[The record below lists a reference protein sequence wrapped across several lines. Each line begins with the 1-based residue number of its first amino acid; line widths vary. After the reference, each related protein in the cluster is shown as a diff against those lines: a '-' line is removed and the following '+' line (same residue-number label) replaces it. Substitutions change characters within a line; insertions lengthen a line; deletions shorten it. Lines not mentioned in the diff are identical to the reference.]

1 MNVRALL
8 LSLMGCLFVFS
19 AVAEEKIDSFDVSI
33 SVETDGD
40 IEVSET
46 IQVTSEG
53 TRIRRGIF
61 RDLPRYYADDEGQA
75 GDKLPYQYDVRRVTR
90 DGRREPYSVERDGNA
105 FRIRIGDADVF
116 LQHGSHTYEIEYEV
130 KNQIRYFETHDEL
143 FWNVTGNYW
152 LFPIDQSAVRITLP
166 EDARTVSQDAYTG
179 GFGDVGSDYAYRQS
193 GGAHVFEATRGF
205 LPGEGM
211 TVSLGLEKGV
221 IEPLSLSDKGTLW
234 WFRYGSLGLLIA
246 SFLGVLTFLT
256 RSFRKVGED
265 PPKDPVFA
273 RYEPPK
279 GLSPAAVH
287 HIYYRGLRGHGALI
301 STLISMGAKGL
312 VDIDASE
319 KKSTVLTRKSGVS
332 ATLSADEK
340 QLDDDL
346 FDGAGTRTL
355 GGKYDASFTT
365 AYSLFRKSISRKY
378 GKAYFRWN
386 LGYTLGAVVLT
397 IAGIALAVSQT
408 INWSW
413 WHMAIILV
421 LAAMNGL
428 FMYLMPAPTP
438 KGQKVRTEIEGFKL
452 YMEKAEKLQMN
463 SVEVG
468 SDAPPPMSVERY
480 ERFLPYAVALD
491 VEKPWTKYFEKTL
504 PTEAAN
510 YSPAWG
516 HFGSR
521 SFGSVGGMNDAIMS
535 SMSTGVSSSLP
546 QSSSSSGSGG
556 GGFSGGGGGGGGGGG
571 W

>member
-1 MNVRALL
+1 MRLRLWLLL
-8 LSLMGCLFVFS
+8 LSACLF
-19 AVAEEKIDSFDVSI
+19 ALAARGEEKIDSFDVAI
-33 SVETDGD
+33 TVEKDGD

-53 TRIRRGIF
+53 VRIRRGIF
-61 RDLPRYYADDEGQA
+61 RDLPRYYADDEGRP
-75 GDKLPYQYDVRRVTR
+75 GDKLPYQYDVKRVTR
-90 DGRREPYSVERDGNA
+90 DGLREPYTVEREGNA

-116 LQHGSHTYEIEYEV
+116 LDRGSHTYEIEYEV
-130 KNQIRYFETHDEL
+130 KNQIRYFDTHDEL
-143 FWNVTGNYW
+143 YWNVTGNYW
-152 LFPIDQSAVRITLP
+152 LFPIDQSAARITLP
-166 EDARTVSQDAYTG
+166 EEARIISQSGYTG
-179 GFGDVGSDYAYRQS
+179 GFGETGQDYAYRQS
-193 GGAHVFEATRGF
+193 GGAHVFEATRPFGA
-205 LPGEGM
+205 GEGL
-211 TVSLGLEKGV
+211 TISLSMEKGV
-221 IEPLSLSDKGTLW
+221 IEPPSFSDKSALW
-234 WFRYGSLGLLIA
+234 WFRYGSLGVLLA

-265 PPKDPVFA
+265 PPKGPVFA
-273 RYEPPK
+273 RYEPPQN
-279 GLSPAAVH
+279 LSPAAVH

-301 STLISMGAKGL
+301 STLISMGTKGV

-319 KKSTVLTRKSGVS
+319 KKSTVLTRKPD
-332 ATLSADEK
+332 AAAALSADE
-340 QLDDDL
+340 QLLDKDL
-346 FDGAGTRTL
+346 FGGSGTRTL

-365 AYSLFRKSISRKY
+365 AYSLFRKSITRKY

-386 LGYTLGAVVLT
+386 LGYTLVAVVLT
-397 IAGIALAVSQT
+397 IAGIALAVTQT

-413 WHMAIILV
+413 WHMAIILA
-421 LAAMNGL
+421 LAAINGL

-438 KGQKVRTEIEGFKL
+438 KGQETRTEIEGFKL
-452 YMEKAEKLQMN
+452 YLEKAEKLQMN

-468 SDAPPPMSVERY
+468 SGMPPPMSVERY

-491 VEKPWTKYFEKTL
+491 VEKPWTKYFEHAL
-504 PTEAAN
+504 PAEAAA
-510 YSPAWG
+510 YAPAWG

-546 QSSSSSGSGG
+546 QSSSSSGGGG